1 MNCSK
6 MEFWHQ
12 ITPRNPNGDG
22 ESGGNEG
29 LVRAIGGVDPSRP
42 TVWFGQW
49 EAPNG
54 EEKRGGVNDS
64 PLSRSRRQKIAVE
77 KQMGPR

>member
-29 LVRAIGGVDPSRP
+29 LVRAIGVSIHRGQPFGSDDGKLRTVKKNGVGSTIRP
-42 TVWFGQW
+42 L
-49 EAPNG
+49 AD
-54 EEKRGGVNDS
+54 RGG
-64 PLSRSRRQKIAVE
+64 K
-77 KQMGPR
+77 K